1 MDFIVANTN
10 GGVYMTTE
18 SSIEYLNT
26 AGDNQQIMPLD
37 NAPLW
42 FDTTNPSSQPLPESM
57 SVHCQLSTL

>member
-1 MDFIVANTN
+1 
-10 GGVYMTTE
+10 MTTE

-26 AGDNQQIMPLD
+26 AGDNQQIMTLN

-42 FDTTNPSSQPLPESM
+42 FDTTNPSTQPFPESM